1 MTKARQTK
9 HDQSLQFDSWILRND
24 CGVQVVGGACASC
37 SLRHVLK
44 QEARSEIGREK
55 LVNMNDSF
63 LSLMISASCKEE
75 LALPISPSLLLSD
88 A

>member
-1 MTKARQTK
+1 MFARSISVHCK
-9 HDQSLQFDSWILRND
+9 SNHYD

-44 QEARSEIGREK
+44 REARSEIGREK

-75 LALPISPSLLLSD
+75 LALPISPSLLLPD